1 MRFFTSVERL
11 LRLELSARTRW
22 ALLGITIVLT
32 FTSAYLNVHFP
43 LLRLSFL
50 AIVYVIAVDALAG
63 FRWGAISAVAI
74 AFIFSAGEW
83 LSDAMGQRV
92 FALPNFFSRLL
103 VFLLLL
109 GLVELIRRQ
118 ARALN
123 ESQRQSHEL
132 EVLRLKNQLAESDAR
147 FQVASESLPFGVW
160 RSNLEGHV
168 TYMSPSFLTMLGMT
182 LEDIRSG
189 GWFARVVDEDA
200 NRIREAWKN
209 RESWSDV
216 WEDEYRIRGADGKLH
231 SVLCRGSAV
240 RNEAGETIGW
250 TGVNFD
256 LTERTKAREQL
267 RFLADAGRILSLSL
281 DPRTTLQRVAHL
293 VVPRYADWCGID
305 IVADDGSLQTMILQ
319 HTDPQK
325 LDLVRELRAYRPDD
339 PSRGA
344 AKVVRTGESELY
356 DVITEEILQEAV
368 SGAGERYAELVRQL
382 GLRSAMMVPLRAR
395 NTILGVMTFAQSESN
410 RNFSTDDVHFAEILS
425 ARAALAYDNARMYA
439 KEQRVADTFQ
449 RASLP
454 TSLPRLPGIKLR
466 AMYLPGATESE
477 IGGDWY
483 DAFLLPSGE
492 IAISIGDV
500 AGKGLNAAVAMVT
513 ARQAIRGAALE
524 GSTPSEVLARVNQ
537 RLTYEGGGMVT
548 ALFGILDPITL
559 GFTFAS
565 AGHPSPLLGH
575 PNGKVEA
582 LPSKGTPLGLFFEP
596 SYEEEKVTLEAGDL
610 VVLYTD
616 GLIEFNRNVSEGER
630 VLLRAVAAEVEAQTP
645 DPSDA
650 IVRRVILGAPNDDVA
665 VLTISVAPAPLD
677 TLDLVVTS
685 EPASARVIRQSLRR
699 FAVGIGLDEGR
710 TTDFLVA
717 CGEAISNVIEHAYGI
732 GEGPLVVQGSRDG
745 DDLVIKVS
753 DRGRW
758 RPPRQ
763 DGSGRGLLLMR
774 ALTDEFE
781 VVRSEEGTTVHLR
794 MCVSGAVRDR
804 PSNLSATGR

>member
-1 MRFFTSVERL
+1 MRFFASVEGL
-11 LRLELSARTRW
+11 LRQELSPRARW
-22 ALLGITIVLT
+22 ALLGITVALT
-32 FTSAYLNVHFP
+32 LATAALNVEFP
-43 LLRLSFL
+43 LLRLGFL
-50 AIVYVIAVDALAG
+50 AVVYVIAIDALAG
-63 FRWGAISAVAI
+63 LGWGVVGAFAI
-74 AFIFSAGEW
+74 ALIFSALEW
-83 LSDAMGQRV
+83 SANAMGQRV
-92 FALPNFFSRLL
+92 FALPNFFTRLI
-103 VFLLLL
+103 VFFLLI
-109 GLVELIRRQ
+109 GLAELIRRQ

-123 ESQRQSHEL
+123 ETQRQSHEL

-147 FQVASESLPFGVW
+147 FQVASESIPFGVW
-160 RSNLEGHV
+160 RCNLEGRI
-168 TYMSPSFLTMLGMT
+168 TYVSPSFLDMLGMT
-182 LEDIRSG
+182 LEDIRNG

-209 RESWSDV
+209 RDSWSAV
-216 WEDEYRIRGADGKLH
+216 WEDEYRILGADGKRH
-231 SVLCRGSAV
+231 TVLCRGSAV
-240 RNEAGETIGW
+240 LNEAGETIGW
-250 TGVNFD
+250 TGVNLD
-256 LTERTKAREQL
+256 ITERTKAREQL

-281 DPRTTLQRVAHL
+281 DPRTTLERIAHL

-305 IVADDGSLQTMILQ
+305 VVAEDGSLQTMILQ

-325 LDLVRELRAYRPDD
+325 LDLVRELRGFGRDYT
-339 PSRGA
+339 SRGA
-344 AKVVRTGESELY
+344 AKVVRTGVSELY
-356 DVITEEILQEAV
+356 EVITEEVLREAV
-368 SGAGERYAELVRQL
+368 SGASERYAELVRQL
-382 GLRSAMMVPLRAR
+382 GLRSAMTVPLRAR
-395 NTILGVMTFAQSESN
+395 DKILGVMTFAQSESS
-410 RNFSTDDVHFAEILS
+410 RRFSADDVHFAEILS

-466 AMYLPGATESE
+466 AMYLPGATESA

-483 DAFLLPSGE
+483 DAFLLPGGE

-548 ALFGILDPITL
+548 ALFGILDPLTL
-559 GFTFAS
+559 EFTFAS

-575 PNGKVEA
+575 PNGRVEA

-596 SYEEEKVTLEAGDL
+596 SYEEETVTLEAGAL

-630 VLLRAVAAEVEAQTP
+630 LLVRAVAAEVEAQTP

-650 IVRRVILGAPNDDVA
+650 IVRRVILGAPSDDVA

-685 EPASARVIRQSLRR
+685 EPASARVVRQSLRR
-699 FAVGIGLDEGR
+699 FAAGVGLDEGR

-717 CGEAISNVIEHAYGI
+717 CGEATSNVIEHAYGI
-732 GEGPLVVQGSRDG
+732 GEGPLVVHGSRDG
-745 DDLVIKVS
+745 DELVIKVS
-753 DRGRW
+753 DRGQW

-763 DGSGRGLLLMR
+763 DGSGRGILLMR
-774 ALTDEFE
+774 ALADEFE
-781 VVRSEEGTTVHLR
+781 IVRSEEGTTVHLR
-794 MCVSGAVRDR
+794 MSVSGAVRDR

>member
-1 MRFFTSVERL
+1 MRFFTSVEGL
-11 LRLELSARTRW
+11 LRQELSVRARW
-22 ALLGITIVLT
+22 ALLGVTIALT
-32 FTSAYLNVHFP
+32 LATAYLNAQFP

-50 AIVYVIAVDALAG
+50 AVVYVIAIDALLG
-63 FRWGAISAVAI
+63 LGWGLVGAVAI
-74 AFIFSAGEW
+74 ACIFSGSEW
-83 LSDAMGQRV
+83 ASNAMGQRV
-92 FALPNFFSRLL
+92 FALPNFFSRLIL
-103 VFLLLL
+103 FFLLL
-109 GLVELIRRQ
+109 GLVELIRHQ
-118 ARALN
+118 TRALN
-123 ESQRQSHEL
+123 EGQRQSHEL

-147 FQVASESLPFGVW
+147 FQVASESIPFGVW
-160 RSNLEGHV
+160 RCNLEGRV
-168 TYMSPSFLTMLGMT
+168 TYMSPSFLNLLGMT
-182 LEDIRSG
+182 LEDIRDG

-200 NRIREAWKN
+200 SRIREAWRN

-216 WEDEYRIRGADGKLH
+216 WEDEYRILGADGKLH
-231 SVLCRGSAV
+231 TVLCRGSAV
-240 RNEAGETIGW
+240 RNDAGETIGW

-256 LTERTKAREQL
+256 LTERQKAREQL

-281 DPRTTLQRVAHL
+281 DPRTTLERIAHL
-293 VVPRYADWCGID
+293 VVPRYADWCSID
-305 IVADDGSLQTMILQ
+305 IVAEDGSLQTMILQ

-325 LDLVRELRAYRPDD
+325 LDLVRELRGFPRDD
-339 PSRGA
+339 PARGPA
-344 AKVVRTGESELY
+344 NVVRTGVSELH
-356 DVITEEILQEAV
+356 DVITEETLREAL
-368 SGAGERYAELVRQL
+368 SGAGERYVELVCQL
-382 GLRSAMMVPLRAR
+382 GLRSAMTVPLRAR
-395 NTILGVMTFAQSESN
+395 DKILGVMTFAQSESN
-410 RNFSTDDVHFAEILS
+410 RYFSTDDVHFAEILS

-483 DAFLLPSGE
+483 DAFLLPSGD

-548 ALFGILDPITL
+548 ALFGILDPVTL
-559 GFTFAS
+559 GLTFAC

-575 PNGKVEA
+575 PSGKVEV

-596 SYEEEKVTLEAGDL
+596 SYEEVKVTLLAGDL

-616 GLIEFNRNVSEGER
+616 GLIEFSRNVSEGER
-630 VLLRAVAAEVEAQTP
+630 LLVRAVAAEAEAQTP
-645 DPSDA
+645 DPSEA
-650 IVRRVILGAPNDDVA
+650 IVRRVILGAPKDDVA
-665 VLTISVAPAPLD
+665 VLTISVAAAPLD

-699 FAVGIGLDEGR
+699 FAAGVGLDEGR

-732 GEGPLVVQGSRDG
+732 GEGPLVVQGSQEG
-745 DDLVIKVS
+745 DELVIKVS
-753 DRGRW
+753 DRGKW
-758 RPPRQ
+758 RPPRE
-763 DGSGRGLLLMR
+763 DGSGRGLLIMR
-774 ALTDEFE
+774 ALADKFE
-781 VVRSEEGTTVHLR
+781 VVRSEEGTTVNLR
-794 MCVSGAVRDR
+794 MSVSGAVRDR
-804 PSNLSATGR
+804 PSNLSATGH